1 MKRKTPHIISRPWL
15 LTLLFL
21 LLLPGCASCAEVWE
35 YSVKYLGMTVVRAT
49 GQLERISYEGNTE
62 VDHLLLKAKST
73 RVYSLLYRVDNE
85 YETFVDSNT
94 GYPIRYLRRI
104 NEGSIRGN
112 FTTNFD
118 QEREVAIYDS
128 VDEVKLLQKSHDFFS
143 AILFLRRQKLDLG
156 DTYTYN
162 LNVDRYDWEVTVKV
176 TEEKRYKIDK
186 RTLPAKVLEVR
197 FRYLGP
203 ASKPNI
209 DTDILTYHLVDE
221 RAKLKIFLSDDE
233 NRFPLRLEYKLW
245 PFSVKASLNHLPR

>member
-1 MKRKTPHIISRPWL
+1 
-15 LTLLFL
+15 
-21 LLLPGCASCAEVWE
+21 
-35 YSVKYLGMTVVRAT
+35 MTVVRAT
-49 GQLERISYEGNTE
+49 GHLERISYEGNTD

-85 YETFVDSNT
+85 YETFIDSQT

-118 QEREVAIYDS
+118 QQREVAIYDS
-128 VDEVKLLQKSHDFFS
+128 VDEVELLQKSHDFFS
-143 AILFLRRQKLDLG
+143 AILFLRKEKLDLG
-156 DTYTYN
+156 DTYIFS
-162 LNVDRYDWEVTVKV
+162 LNVDRYDWEATVKV
-176 TEEKRYKIDK
+176 TEKKKYKIDK
-186 RTLPAKVLEVR
+186 STLPAKVLEVC

-209 DTDILTYHLVDE
+209 DTDILTYYLVDE
-221 RAKLKIFLSDDE
+221 RAKLKIFLSDDK
-233 NRFPLRLEYKLW
+233 NRLPLRLEYKLW

>member
-1 MKRKTPHIISRPWL
+1 
-15 LTLLFL
+15 
-21 LLLPGCASCAEVWE
+21 
-35 YSVKYLGMTVVRAT
+35 MTVVRAT
-49 GQLERISYEGNTE
+49 GHLERISYEGNTE

-73 RVYSLLYRVDNE
+73 RVYSLIYRVDNE
-85 YETFVDSNT
+85 YETFIDHET

-118 QEREVAIYDS
+118 QQREVAIYDS

-143 AILFLRRQKLDLG
+143 AILFLRKEKLDLG
-156 DTYTYN
+156 DTYIFS

-176 TEEKRYKIDK
+176 TEEKKYKIDK

-221 RAKLKIFLSDDE
+221 RAKLKIFLSDDK
-233 NRFPLRLEYKLW
+233 NRLPLRLEYKLW
-245 PFSVKASLNHLPR
+245 PFSVKAYLNHLPR